1 MNKII
6 KENIEGLKALCLAY
20 HVKSMYAFGSAC
32 TDKFNSKS
40 DIDLLVSF
48 DSMDYGDYTD
58 AYLEL
63 AEKLENLLQH
73 PVDLITDKSLHNPY
87 FIESVNQT
95 KVQIY
100 EN

>member
-1 MNKII
+1 MNKIL
-6 KENIEGLKALCLAY
+6 KENIETLKSLCLRC
-20 HVKSMYAFGSAC
+20 HVKSMYAFGSVC
-32 TDKFNSKS
+32 TDKFNSNS

-48 DSMDYGDYTD
+48 DSMNYGDYAD

-73 PVDLITDKSLHNPY
+73 PVDLITDKSLNNPY
-87 FIESVNQT
+87 FIESINQK
-95 KVQIY
+95 KVPIY

>member
-1 MNKII
+1 MNKIV
-6 KENIEGLKALCLAY
+6 KENIEALKTLCSVY
-20 HVKSMYAFGSAC
+20 HVKSLYAFGSVC
-32 TDKFNSKS
+32 TDKFNSNS

-48 DSMDYGDYTD
+48 DSMDYSDYAD

-63 AEKLENLLQH
+63 AEKLENLLRH
-73 PVDLITDKSLHNPY
+73 PVDLITDKSLNNPY

-95 KVQIY
+95 KVPIY